1 MLLLLSHR
9 RRPDSILKLHP
20 NALIL
25 DITSQAKDEWV
36 RLSPFYPHGDIP
48 VPFSEGYVA
57 TCVEAVWQGLKVFEN
72 EDVDVSAF
80 SNDTMKNIKR
90 TARKHG
96 RVLGHRKGVNG
107 SEILSYVEAKR
118 QIYIPT
124 YRWMLEHKAKDLIE
138 RLRALSIEKTIVLLD
153 YNTCCDVD
161 SETQPLSHA
170 YLVKAYIEGLYPY
183 GDKKE
188 APKEPK
194 QLTLFDL

>member
-1 MLLLLSHR
+1 MLHILSHR
-9 RRPDSILKLHP
+9 RRTDSILKLHP

-25 DITSQAKDEWV
+25 DITSQAEDEWV

-57 TCVEAVWQGLKVFEN
+57 TCVEAVWQRLKVFEN
-72 EDVDVSAF
+72 EDVDVSTF

-90 TARKHG
+90 TVRKHG

-107 SEILSYVEAKR
+107 NEILSYVEAKR

-124 YRWMLEHKAKDLIE
+124 YRWMLEHKAEDLIE

-153 YNTCCDVD
+153 YNTCCDVN

-170 YLVKAYIEGLYPY
+170 YLVKAYIEGLIRMATRKRLLKNPNN
-183 GDKKE
+183 
-188 APKEPK
+188 
-194 QLTLFDL
+194 